1 MEAVSLPQLV
11 KDRPRARSRSSCS
24 LFTAIYDALICIL
37 FEITFCSL
45 EFACTLI
52 CGEPL
57 NPTAMDNEYY
67 SLEAIIAEN
76 QVSIMIKCGAVLLR
90 MLQKIE
96 CTFDL
101 DVPELGY
108 LDNGTDENVGK
119 RCDYISK

>member
-1 MEAVSLPQLV
+1 VETVRLPQLA
-11 KDRPRARSRSSCS
+11 KDKSRARSKSSCY
-24 LFTAIYDALICIL
+24 LFTVMYDASTCIL

-45 EFACTLI
+45 ESACMG
-52 CGEPL
+52 GEPL
-57 NPTAMDNEYY
+57 NPTTRDNEYY

-76 QVSIMIKCGAVLLR
+76 QVSTMTMCGTVSLR
-90 MLQKIE
+90 MQQKIE

-119 RCDYISK
+119 RSSYISK

>member
-1 MEAVSLPQLV
+1 MLV
-11 KDRPRARSRSSCS
+11 MG
-24 LFTAIYDALICIL
+24 
-37 FEITFCSL
+37 
-45 EFACTLI
+45 
-52 CGEPL
+52 GEPLAL

-76 QVSIMIKCGAVLLR
+76 QVSIMTKCGTVSLR
-90 MLQKIE
+90 MQQKIE